1 MLFSLQKHQ
10 IPFSIFLFPM
20 KIRTFVATMSTSI
33 EIKKLTTGYKTK
45 EGNKTI
51 ASCLNAELCSSEM
64 VCLLG
69 PNGAGKSTLL
79 RTMAALQPALSGSIE
94 LMGRDIKSYK
104 NQELAQLV
112 SVVLTDN
119 SGIKN
124 MTAEE
129 VVAMG
134 RSPYTGFWG
143 KLKERDRKMVEKSM
157 AWIGIEELAQRKM
170 QTLSDGERQKV
181 MIAKAIAQETPVIFL
196 DEPTAFLDYPSK
208 ISMMLLL
215 HRLSKTLKKTVFL
228 STHDLE
234 HALQVAD
241 KVWLLDKENGLT
253 TGLPEDLSLDGSIER
268 FFAKEGLLFNR
279 ESCSFSIKHEAARDV
294 LVEGNQHSLEY
305 KLCCKALIRNG
316 LHPVTSPDGTRACA
330 DVAIRISGDGTFRLM
345 EGNNESIKVEKI
357 EHLLHMIVPT
367 ITKHQI
373 SAIREAADMNQYE

>member
-1 MLFSLQKHQ
+1 MN
-10 IPFSIFLFPM
+10 
-20 KIRTFVATMSTSI
+20 TSV
-33 EIKKLTTGYKTK
+33 EIKNLTTGYKTK

-51 ASCLNAELCSSEM
+51 AACLNAELCSSEM

-79 RTMAALQPALSGSIE
+79 RTMAALQPALGGTIE
-94 LMGRDIKSYK
+94 LMGRDIKNYK
-104 NQELAQLV
+104 SQELAQLV

-119 SGIKN
+119 SSIKN
-124 MTAEE
+124 MTATE

-143 KLKERDRKMVEKSM
+143 KLKERDHKIVEKSM
-157 AWIGIEELAQRKM
+157 SWIGIEELAQRKM

-196 DEPTAFLDYPSK
+196 DEPTAFLDYPCK

-241 KVWLLDKENGLT
+241 KVWLLRNTVFFRVFDKRCSN
-253 TGLPEDLSLDGSIER
+253 SIM
-268 FFAKEGLLFNR
+268 
-279 ESCSFSIKHEAARDV
+279 
-294 LVEGNQHSLEY
+294 
-305 KLCCKALIRNG
+305 LILQG
-316 LHPVTSPDGTRACA
+316 
-330 DVAIRISGDGTFRLM
+330 
-345 EGNNESIKVEKI
+345 
-357 EHLLHMIVPT
+357 
-367 ITKHQI
+367 
-373 SAIREAADMNQYE
+373 